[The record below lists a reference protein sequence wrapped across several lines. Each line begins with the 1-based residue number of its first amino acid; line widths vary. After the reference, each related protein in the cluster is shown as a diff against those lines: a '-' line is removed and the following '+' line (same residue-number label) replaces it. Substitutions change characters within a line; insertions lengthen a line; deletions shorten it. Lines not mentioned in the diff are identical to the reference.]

1 MYSTLKDVI
10 AAVNNLSG
18 NKSDAIISNLD
29 GDSSRRA
36 ARAISIFG
44 SGLGLDRHEVSL
56 SCAAQS

>member
-10 AAVNNLSG
+10 AAVNNSSG

-29 GDSSRRA
+29 GDSGRRA

-56 SCAAQS
+56 SCASQS